1 MAGKE
6 SLRKGK
12 VSPLRMEDISRTV
25 VEQGI
30 TEQKQT
36 MTSEKV
42 FWSHFS
48 PNLVPAG
55 WVLGILLVVS
65 GLDFRTGLF
74 AIVLGNILGSL
85 PVALCALIG
94 PQTGL
99 TQIESSRFAFGKMGK
114 RVPAFLNWVCCVGW
128 DAVNNVPSTL
138 ALIALF
144 ALAGIRLE
152 FWFVLAFL
160 VAIQMVI
167 GIYGHHLV
175 QAVEKY
181 LGYFLLVVFAITGIL
196 ALVHGGVVTTATKP
210 ISLSAIVLRTAIV
223 CSYNLGWAA
232 YSADYT
238 RYLPKHTPKKT
249 IFWLAFLGLVLSAGA
264 MEFLGLMIASQVADP
279 TPTAVIGNIQKLT
292 GAFAPL
298 ALLAIG
304 ISSIANNALNDN
316 TAAYNLISAGIRLSR
331 PASAIVTAALSF
343 VIAVYGSGQFA
354 SLYENYL
361 LVLLYWVAPWVAIVL
376 THWYLNGQVAPRS
389 YPQGWTGAATIFVV
403 VTVLTIALFASTSV
417 YTGPIAKLLDG
428 TDIGY
433 FVGFIVAAALYATI
447 ARPLSKAKK

>member
-1 MAGKE
+1 MA
-6 SLRKGK
+6 
-12 VSPLRMEDISRTV
+12 PLRMEDISPNV

-30 TEQKQT
+30 AEPKQT
-36 MTSEKV
+36 MTPEKV

-55 WVLGILLVVS
+55 WVLGVLLVVT
-65 GLDFRTGLF
+65 GLDFRTGLL

-94 PQTGL
+94 PKTGL
-99 TQIESSRFAFGKMGK
+99 TQIEASRFAFGKMGT
-114 RVPAFLNWVCCVGW
+114 RVPAFLNWVSCVGW
-128 DAVNNVPSTL
+128 DAVNNVPSTV

-144 ALAGIRLE
+144 ALVGIKLE

-175 QAVEKY
+175 QAIEKY
-181 LGYFLLVVFAITGIL
+181 LGYFLLVVFALTGIL
-196 ALVHGGVVTTATKP
+196 ALVNGGVVTTATKP
-210 ISLSAIVLRTAIV
+210 ISLSAIVLGIAIV

-238 RYLPKHTPKKT
+238 RYLPKQTSNQT
-249 IFWLAFLGLVLSAGA
+249 IFWRAFLGLVLSAGA
-264 MEFLGLMIASQVADP
+264 MEFLGLMIASTVADP
-279 TPTAVIGNIQKLT
+279 TPTAVIGNIQKFSGPL
-292 GAFAPL
+292 APL
-298 ALLAIG
+298 TLLAIG
-304 ISSIANNALNDN
+304 ISSVANNALNDN
-316 TAAYNLISAGIRLSR
+316 TAAYNLISAGVRLSR
-331 PASAIVTAALSF
+331 PASAVVTAILSF

-354 SLYENYL
+354 SLYENCL
-361 LVLLYWVAPWVAIVL
+361 LLILYWVAPWVAIVL
-376 THWYLNGQVAPRS
+376 THWYLSGQVAPRS
-389 YPQGWTGAATIFVV
+389 YPRGWTRAATIFVV
-403 VTVLTIALFASTSV
+403 VTVLTISLFASTPV

-433 FVGFIVAAALYATI
+433 FVGFIAAAILYAAI
-447 ARPLSKAKK
+447 ARPVSKAKA